1 MSLEIEKRAN
11 INEKEFDKLKKY
23 LETNAEKIKEREMKT
38 FLFKD
43 PSYLRLR
50 LIKNKDKA
58 IITHKEGTY
67 FDTFREETDIAIDK
81 NDSEKFVKILKS
93 LGFKECLCLESYRIS
108 FRFNEMLIDMSKIS
122 DLGLFVE
129 VEAIT
134 EHEEEVK
141 ELNEKVKLTLKKLNL
156 KEQSPEEYQNM
167 LNEAY
172 KHSKPIEKHKFSI

>member
-1 MSLEIEKRAN
+1 
-11 INEKEFDKLKKY
+11 
-23 LETNAEKIKEREMKT
+23 
-38 FLFKD
+38 
-43 PSYLRLR
+43 
-50 LIKNKDKA
+50 
-58 IITHKEGTY
+58 
-67 FDTFREETDIAIDK
+67 
-81 NDSEKFVKILKS
+81 
-93 LGFKECLCLESYRIS
+93 
-108 FRFNEMLIDMSKIS
+108 MLIDMSKIS